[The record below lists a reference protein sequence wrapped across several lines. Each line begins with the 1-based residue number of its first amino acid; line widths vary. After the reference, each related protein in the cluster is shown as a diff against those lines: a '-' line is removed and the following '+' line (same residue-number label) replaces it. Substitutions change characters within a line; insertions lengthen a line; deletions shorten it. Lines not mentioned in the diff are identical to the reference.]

1 MQQEVV
7 RIGIERNPANWTKLH
22 DIYCRWIS
30 ERGSEWVAAGFS
42 QAMAESDRVKTLT
55 FLAGELDPRDDR
67 RPQTLGALA
76 GLGAI
81 ADESSVPALESFR
94 NKAAGGLFEENA
106 YYRKFLDYALHR
118 CRGIHRWRLVKNS
131 DSTYTIEK

>member
-1 MQQEVV
+1 VV
-7 RIGIERNPANWTKLH
+7 RLGVECNPGNWEKLQNL
-22 DIYCRWIS
+22 YRRWIS
-30 ERGSEWVAAGFS
+30 ERGSEWVAAGFA
-42 QAMAESDRVKTLT
+42 QAMAESDRAKTLS
-55 FLAGELDPRDDR
+55 FLAGELEPRDDR
-67 RPQTLGALA
+67 RLQTLGSLA